1 MAPRSLVV
9 HGHFY
14 QPPRE
19 DPRTG
24 RGPSGTDW
32 NGQITEQCYA
42 ANADAPIMNDSGE
55 IIDRINNYAWM
66 SFNFGPTLL
75 SWIEDRAPALL
86 EKIVAADRASVA
98 RLGHGNAIAQAYSHA
113 ILPLCNVR
121 DLKTEIRWGMDDFRL
136 RFGRQAEGMW
146 LPETACSDRVLDAL
160 AAAGLRFALLAP
172 RQAAAV
178 RARGDGTAPWE
189 DRQGG
194 TIDTRFAYHWRSPY
208 SDRSIAL
215 YFYDGGIAR
224 AIAFDGALHD
234 SANLVD
240 RIQDAAAQGSAA
252 DAGVLVHAATDGE
265 SYGHHFRYGE
275 RCLAY
280 ALTREAPARD
290 FFISNYGRYLSDHPP
305 THEARIVAGGSSWS
319 CEHGVERWFRNCGCV
334 TGEQPGDDQGWR
346 GPLRDAMDGLRDAA
360 AQYADDV
367 GARWGV
373 DMWALRDG
381 DRAHRVDPSMRHDW
395 LAQSCD
401 HLDASE
407 RERVHAD
414 IETVLAMQRSA
425 LAMYTSCGWFF
436 SDIAGIEA
444 RIVLRHA
451 ASVCATLALTL
462 GDDLVTRRFEEQLR
476 YAKSH
481 RAGFATG
488 ADVFRAI
495 EQENLQHRG

>member
-1 MAPRSLVV
+1 LVV

-42 ANADAPIMNDSGE
+42 ANAEAAIVNDSGE
-55 IIDRINNYAWM
+55 IIDRVNNYAWM

-75 SWIEDRAPALL
+75 SWIEGRKPALL
-86 EKIVAADRASVA
+86 EKLVAADRASVA

-136 RFGRQAEGMW
+136 RFGREAEGMW

-160 AAAGLRFALLAP
+160 AGAGLRFALLAP

-178 RARGDGTAPWE
+178 RERGDGSAAWE
-189 DRQGG
+189 ARDGG
-194 TIDTRFAYHWRSPY
+194 TIDTRCAYHWRSPF
-208 SDRSIAL
+208 SERSIAL
-215 YFYDGGIAR
+215 YFYDGAIAR
-224 AIAFDGALHD
+224 AIAFDDVLHD
-234 SANLVD
+234 SATLVD
-240 RIQDAAAQGSAA
+240 RCRDAAEGSAE
-252 DAGVLVHAATDGE
+252 DDEVLVHAATDGE
-265 SYGHHFRYGE
+265 SYGHHFLHGE

-280 ALTREAPARD
+280 ALTREAPDRD
-290 FFISNYGRYLSDHPP
+290 FFVSNYGRHLTDHPP
-305 THEARIVAGGSSWS
+305 AHEVRIVAGGSSWS
-319 CEHGVERWFRNCGCV
+319 CEHGVERWCRDCGCV
-334 TGEQPGDDQGWR
+334 TGEQPGDDQRWR
-346 GPLRDAMDGLRDAA
+346 GPLRDAIDGLRDAA

-367 GARWGV
+367 SARWGV
-373 DMWALRDG
+373 DIWALRDG
-381 DRAHRVDPSMRHDW
+381 DRAYRVDPSMRHDW
-395 LAQSCD
+395 LVQSCE
-401 HLDASE
+401 HLAASE
-407 RERVHAD
+407 RGEAHAD

-451 ASVCATLALTL
+451 AVVCASLALAL
-462 GDDLVTRRFEEQLR
+462 GDDVVSRRFEEQLR
-476 YAKSH
+476 CAKSH
-481 RAGFATG
+481 RPGFATG
-488 ADVFRAI
+488 ADVFRAL
-495 EQENLQHRG
+495 EHENRHDRA